1 MASTTKKVRK
11 LDAICAK
18 LKSVTNEEPSKTATP
33 ENDSVGHKESE
44 NLDST
49 AKHLTNGEL
58 NNECSSDLNLQ
69 NAEEKAE
76 NLKND
81 ESFVSR
87 RKKRKA
93 STPRNIAQVRE
104 VLENFEDFDEKDEL
118 AEYEINNQNTTFP
131 PEEDGDD
138 ESEHAQ
144 SPKDDL
150 EKCNGIPNGV
160 SDSAVITNHNPIANI
175 SSLHSSNKKHS
186 RKARKPQNVVGI
198 PLDLSISKTST
209 DNDSV
214 NGESLEENFC
224 PQNEDS
230 NGFPDTPED
239 LSIASE
245 NCNTGESK
253 SVSPTDKNDSSEI
266 SISALK
272 DYAENTMNELL
283 QMYGLSGSE
292 DSSIGQV
299 SQKKLLQTVQSLSF
313 KGDKSNLINSL
324 IKNPAHLNGT
334 VDLGLSTPLMS
345 HLPSSVIKKG
355 IYANFV
361 STSANKLKP
370 QISSDG
376 MYIHI

>member
-1 MASTTKKVRK
+1 MASTTKKLRK

-18 LKSVTNEEPSKTATP
+18 LKSVTNDEPTQTSTP
-33 ENDSVGHKESE
+33 EIESVTEKESE
-44 NLDST
+44 NSDSAT
-49 AKHLTNGEL
+49 KHLTNGE
-58 NNECSSDLNLQ
+58 
-69 NAEEKAE
+69 
-76 NLKND
+76 ND

-104 VLENFEDFDEKDEL
+104 VLESFEDYDEKDEL
-118 AEYEINNQNTTFP
+118 AEYKINNQNTTFP

-144 SPKDDL
+144 SPKNDL
-150 EKCNGIPNGV
+150 EKCNGIPNDV
-160 SDSAVITNHNPIANI
+160 SASPVITNHNSINNI
-175 SSLHSSNKKHS
+175 SSIHSGNKKHS
-186 RKARKPQNVVGI
+186 RKARKPQTVVGI
-198 PLDLSISKTST
+198 PLDLSLSKTSI
-209 DNDSV
+209 DSESV
-214 NGESLEENFC
+214 NDESFEENFC
-224 PQNEDS
+224 HQNEDS
-230 NGFPDTPED
+230 NGFSDTPED

-245 NCNTGESK
+245 NCKTGDSK
-253 SVSPTDKNDSSEI
+253 SVSPADKNDSSEI

-283 QMYGLSGSE
+283 QMYGFSGSE
-292 DSSIGQV
+292 DSGVGQV
-299 SQKKLLQTVQSLSF
+299 SHKRLLQTVQSLSF

-334 VDLGLSTPLMS
+334 VDLGLGLNTPLVS
-345 HLPSSVIKKG
+345 HLPSSVIKKS

-361 STSANKLKP
+361 STANQPKP

-376 MYIHI
+376 LVC